1 MVVDVVVVAGFGF
14 GFGCVE
20 GLEFAV
26 PVPVSVSQMNRAKRS
41 SALLYELRQ
50 MRQDEVYFGVSE
62 FERDSKC
69 T

>member
-14 GFGCVE
+14 GCVE

-26 PVPVSVSQMNRAKRS
+26 LVPVSVSQMNRAKHS